1 MRQGK
6 GQDYSDDLMAK
17 VFEKKT
23 HEAYERRA
31 KSDKMVDY
39 IANKFLANAED
50 KARAIRLS
58 AVAQDFTND
67 DDEEKEMQRAKAE
80 RKKLQQQEMKE
91 MLDMQIKLQ
100 NHEKIALNEEK
111 KAMGKRI
118 QLDTADYEAEQ
129 TRKRSDHIAKQ
140 KAHQKEVTKQIEQRS

>member
-1 MRQGK
+1 
-6 GQDYSDDLMAK
+6 MAK

-67 DDEEKEMQRAKAE
+67 DD
-80 RKKLQQQEMKE
+80 
-91 MLDMQIKLQ
+91 
-100 NHEKIALNEEK
+100 
-111 KAMGKRI
+111 
-118 QLDTADYEAEQ
+118 
-129 TRKRSDHIAKQ
+129 
-140 KAHQKEVTKQIEQRS
+140 

>member
-1 MRQGK
+1 MRQST

-50 KARAIRLS
+50 KARAIRVS

-80 RKKLQQQEMKE
+80 RKKL
-91 MLDMQIKLQ
+91 
-100 NHEKIALNEEK
+100 
-111 KAMGKRI
+111 
-118 QLDTADYEAEQ
+118 
-129 TRKRSDHIAKQ
+129 
-140 KAHQKEVTKQIEQRS
+140 